1 MRFIKGAASKYL
13 GATLNA
19 GPTSSTPAMYGTP
32 EWKQAEQAMYQR
44 YKSGQAQPGLYD
56 YLKASSLSNVP
67 ENVLNEAK
75 NFNPID
81 TQKFD
86 SGDVGGGLGST
97 AMNLLLLR
105 QAFKGNNLPVM
116 GRPAQAAERV
126 QPLTGYTKVQ
136 PQSATT
142 QAPSQATPSNATLPN
157 ATYLQPEM
165 RALLR
170 PKETP
175 PSPEIN
181 KNTNTLAQ
189 EYFIQKMREQ
199 MNRQTVTGSAEQD
212 AAIQRMNEYAKSPFD
227 RATASG
233 PVESPGTPVNAY
245 RYGKPLG
252 DVSFYSKNAD
262 YAQEYATV
270 KGGKPSDVTQQP
282 IQLKNPKVVNASDKQ
297 MSDPSFESGHIKA
310 AQAAGNDG
318 VIFRNGPD
326 EFYAVFN
333 KPQSSPQFAYRTR
346 DAGETGIMPNS
357 KKTAQASLDPTK
369 VQSYQPGRASAQNHP
384 QEMVR
389 IDLSKLDPSEY
400 EIAPN
405 GYVNFKSA
413 VPESFIEKM
422 GSKAIDETQ
431 PRVPTSDA
439 DLQDLLMKSIQ
450 RVKAKAKSAK
460 AGD

>member
-19 GPTSSTPAMYGTP
+19 GPTTSTPAMYGTP
-32 EWKQAEQAMYQR
+32 EWQQAEQAMYQR
-44 YKSGQAQPGLYD
+44 YKSGQAQPGLSD
-56 YLKASSLSNVP
+56 YLKSSSLSNVP
-67 ENVLNEAK
+67 ANLLNEAK

-86 SGDVGGGLGST
+86 SGDVAGGLGST
-97 AMNLLLLR
+97 AMNLILLR

-116 GRPAQAAERV
+116 GRPAQAAEIV
-126 QPLTGYTKVQ
+126 QPLSGYTKAQ
-136 PQSATT
+136 PTT
-142 QAPSQATPSNATLPN
+142 QPSQATLGPLENMAKFNPAKSSAAPNSTLPN

-170 PKETP
+170 PKEAP
-175 PSPEIN
+175 PSTEIN

-233 PVESPGTPVNAY
+233 PVESP
-245 RYGKPLG
+245 
-252 DVSFYSKNAD
+252 
-262 YAQEYATV
+262 
-270 KGGKPSDVTQQP
+270 
-282 IQLKNPKVVNASDKQ
+282 
-297 MSDPSFESGHIKA
+297 
-310 AQAAGNDG
+310 
-318 VIFRNGPD
+318 
-326 EFYAVFN
+326 
-333 KPQSSPQFAYRTR
+333 QFAYRTR

-357 KKTAQASLDPTK
+357 KKSAQASLDPAK
-369 VQSYQPGRASAQNHP
+369 VQSYQPGRAAAQNHP

-400 EIAPN
+400 EVQPN

-422 GSKAIDETQ
+422 GSKAIDEAQ